1 MVKFAKVGLALFAS
15 VLILTAC
22 DDEKDIKPLVIPAEY
37 SGESFSTNA
46 ADELALLTSLKS
58 VRDEAFKGRS
68 NGQLVSSET
77 LLTNFTAGAPSLEDV
92 ASTYYAAKLTSANGH
107 FDEIELASGN
117 TYTLGSTDGNGGT
130 FGGYLFEEHGVELE
144 QLIEK
149 GMFGSVLY
157 NHAVALMSGSLDNT
171 TTDRVLAIFGAN
183 PTFPSSSDATKHE
196 SPDKYAAVYA
206 ARRDK
211 HDGNGFYSNIKS
223 NLIKLQAAIE
233 AGNDYK
239 KDQQDA
245 ILAIEK
251 NWEES
256 NAATVIFYLNE
267 VISKLSETDPADNTK
282 GAALHSLGECIGFMD
297 GLKTIPQ
304 DHKKI
309 TDNEIEEILALFL
322 YPAEGEAAAYA
333 FATEPATNLPKL
345 QEVIAKLKTIYGFS
359 ETQMEEFKINWVAVQ
374 GR

>member
-1 MVKFAKVGLALFAS
+1 LVLLAS
-15 VLILTAC
+15 VSILSGC
-22 DDEKDIKPLVIPAEY
+22 DDDNDAKPLVIPSEY
-37 SGESFSTNA
+37 SGENFSTNA
-46 ADELALLTSLKS
+46 SDELALLTALKS
-58 VRDEAFKGRS
+58 VRDEAFKGRT

-77 LLTNFTAGAPSLEDV
+77 LLTNFTAGEPSLKDV
-92 ASTYYAAKLTSANGH
+92 ATSYYAGKLEGANGY
-107 FDEIELASGN
+107 FGEIALASGN
-117 TYTLGSTDGNGGT
+117 TYTLGATEGNGGT

-149 GMFGSVLY
+149 GMFGAVLY
-157 NHAVALMSGSLDNT
+157 NHAVALMSGTLENT

-183 PTFPSSSDATKHE
+183 PTFPSSNDASKHE

-211 HDGNGFYSNIKS
+211 HDGNGFYSNIKN
-223 NLIKLQAAIE
+223 NLIKLQAAIK

-245 ILAIEK
+245 IQAIEK

-297 GLKTIPQ
+297 GLQTIPQ
-304 DHKKI
+304 DHKII

-322 YPAEGEAAAYA
+322 YPTDGEAAAYA

-359 ETQMEEFKINWVAVQ
+359 ETQMEEFKVNWVAVQ

>member
-1 MVKFAKVGLALFAS
+1 MNIFKNLGPIAVLTALFFIS
-15 VLILTAC
+15 GC
-22 DDEKDIKPLVIPAEY
+22 NDDDVKALVVPSDY
-37 SGESFSTNA
+37 SGADFSTNA
-46 ADELALLTSLKS
+46 ADELAILAALKT

-68 NGQLVSSET
+68 GQEVSAEA
-77 LLTNFTAGAPSLEDV
+77 LAAGFTSGDPSLKDI
-92 ASTYYAAKLTSANGH
+92 ATTYYAGKLEGTDGY
-107 FDEIELASGN
+107 FDEIALASGS
-117 TYTLGSTDGNGGT
+117 TYTLGDVEGDGGT

-149 GMFGSVLY
+149 GMFGAVLY
-157 NHAVALMSGSLDNT
+157 NHAVQVMSGELDQT

-183 PTFPSSSDATKHE
+183 PTFPSSNDGTKHD

-211 HDGNGFYSNIKS
+211 NDGNGFYSNIKN
-223 NLIKLQAAIE
+223 NLIRLQAAIA

-239 KDQQDA
+239 KDQQEA

-267 VISKLSETDPADNTK
+267 VIAKLSETDPSDNTK
-282 GAALHSLGECIGFMD
+282 GAALHSIAECIGFID

-304 DHKKI
+304 DHKII
-309 TDNEIEEILALFL
+309 TDNEIEELLGLFL
-322 YPAEGEAAAYA
+322 YPSDGEAAVYT
-333 FATEPATNLPKL
+333 FATDPVNKLPRL
-345 QEVIAKLKTIYGFS
+345 QEAIADLKSIYGFS
-359 ETQMEEFKINWVAVQ
+359 DAQMEDFKVNWVSLQ